1 MDLNFSRGTN
11 VRVTSGAYAK
21 KTGVIDSHI
30 FGPSF
35 DHPDDIALGY
45 GVLLD
50 DGDLVLVRH
59 DQVRTTFRKSFDHR
73 DN

>member
-1 MDLNFSRGTN
+1 MNLDFSRGTK

-21 KTGVIDSHI
+21 KTGVIDSHF

-35 DHPDDIALGY
+35 DHPNDITLGY
-45 GVLLD
+45 GVVLD
-50 DGDLVLVRH
+50 DGDWVLVRH

-73 DN
+73 GN

>member
-1 MDLNFSRGTN
+1 MDLDFLRGTK

-35 DHPDDIALGY
+35 DHPGDSALGY
-45 GVLLD
+45 GVALD
-50 DGDLVLVRH
+50 DGDWVLVRH
-59 DQVRTTFRKSFDHR
+59 DQVRLTFRKSADHR
-73 DN
+73 SP